1 MNSRNIFFAAALLAA
16 ALSAPAVAGDARPAD
31 TSGRI
36 DAQATASTS
45 DGTNVQAV
53 ISAIG
58 SSEASSS
65 DIRKATQI
73 KDVKVVDVSGLAR
86 ADDQLGQAISK
97 NRADIEV
104 LQASLQSNATLNSA
118 LEAKRVDVTQVVAA
132 DMDAERRLTVYVK

>member
-1 MNSRNIFFAAALLAA
+1 M
-16 ALSAPAVAGDARPAD
+16 
-31 TSGRI
+31 
-36 DAQATASTS
+36 
-45 DGTNVQAV
+45 

-65 DIRKATQI
+65 HIRKATQI

-132 DMDAERRLTVYVK
+132 DMDAERRLTV